1 MKRALLVL
9 MLLLA
14 ATGALAADNQAYL
27 AILAETTAHKTAGM
41 PAMPEMPAGV
51 SMPNLPELRAM
62 LSGAPQRLLNVR
74 LWSPGIAPADAFA
87 YIIPPAGLKQGDR
100 LNLEIYRP
108 PTETVEGGQP
118 GPGPG
123 AEAAQGFTIKIYWG
137 SSETVRP
144 GQPKIIRWEGL
155 TPEQKALMQK
165 QANEARGQS
174 SYFYRENWTT
184 TYWPTKTQ
192 PGKIAPDA
200 SLVGN
205 YALTTNYTGS
215 VAIDAPS
222 TVNFLAPFELTSPK
236 LDRVVPLADPIRLV
250 WKPIPTALGL
260 HAAIFGMEGKNTLT
274 LWSSSEVETEGTMT
288 DWGYLEMAKVLE
300 LVKSTVMMKGDRTS
314 ATVPAGIFQNCD
326 MASLSMVG
334 YGPGTALDQGQP
346 LPRIQ
351 TKTTLTVMLGGKSM
365 PDMSG
370 LGGPSE

>member
-1 MKRALLVL
+1 MKK
-9 MLLLA
+9 LLLA
-14 ATGALAADNQAYL
+14 LVLLIVATGALAADNHAYL

-51 SMPNLPELRAM
+51 SIPNLPDLKAM
-62 LSGAPQRLLNVR
+62 LGGAPQRLLNVR

-108 PTETVEGGQP
+108 PTETVEGGK
-118 GPGPG
+118 PGPG

-144 GQPKIIRWEGL
+144 GQPKIIRWEGM
-155 TPEQKALMQK
+155 TPEQKATMQK

-184 TYWPTKTQ
+184 AYWPTKTQ

-260 HAAIFGMEGKNTLT
+260 HAAIFGMEGKNTLI
-274 LWSSSEVETEGTMT
+274 LWSSSEVETEGMMT